1 MIDSIIV
8 PPSVHITAAI
18 ALVAVSLAATLMVA
32 LAALRSRPLSPLAQ
46 GLMILTQIMLLVQL
60 LIGVKLLDQGMGTIQ
75 LYVHYMGGI
84 LPIALFLAM
93 RWLPNFE
100 RYQARISAAV
110 MVVTLASVVMT
121 ATIGSAFVR
130 GTL

>member
-1 MIDSIIV
+1 MIDQIV
-8 PPSVHITAAI
+8 VPSSVHVAVGILVVALAVITTLVVGVLGWRNRPLNTAAR
-18 ALVAVSLAATLMVA
+18 ASLAAT
-32 LAALRSRPLSPLAQ
+32 
-46 GLMILTQIMLLVQL
+46 QIALLVQL
-60 LIGVKLLDQGMGTIQ
+60 LIGVKLLDQGMGPLQ

-93 RWLPNFE
+93 RWIPGFE

-110 MVVTLASVVMT
+110 MVVVLASVVMT